1 MKYYKVIIFG
11 LILYSS
17 FMLIQVFTVEGYN
30 GLKFLSFYMFV
41 AAWFVAWWMGWL
53 YPQAD
58 GSDIKKLKKGHLFI
72 SVYFILLFPMAFGL
86 NQKFAILFFDVD
98 EYAAELKSAKVIMDG
113 GVKSNLNRFS
123 GTDVFPVM
131 KVANSNEGGIPTC
144 NLLLLNDCEYGY
156 KKGESFDI
164 KFVNNLGYP
173 LKYRTLIFEI
183 KSALL
188 HKGLKG

>member
-58 GSDIKKLKKGHLFI
+58 GSDIKKGEFKHEVRQFEKSYDNQQAEQI
-72 SVYFILLFPMAFGL
+72 SLMV
-86 NQKFAILFFDVD
+86 
-98 EYAAELKSAKVIMDG
+98 
-113 GVKSNLNRFS
+113 
-123 GTDVFPVM
+123 
-131 KVANSNEGGIPTC
+131 
-144 NLLLLNDCEYGY
+144 
-156 KKGESFDI
+156 
-164 KFVNNLGYP
+164 
-173 LKYRTLIFEI
+173 
-183 KSALL
+183 
-188 HKGLKG
+188 